1 MVADGAERE
10 PRFTW
15 DDIDGWVAQGLMAP
29 EQARAIRRFV
39 ENGELAPA
47 LPHRGA
53 RSPGSGR
60 EQEESHGFNLITIAY
75 YFGGLLILL
84 AYTFFVGLAW
94 EDLGAGSQA
103 AIALGTIGGLWAI
116 GGGLRRAGYDI
127 GGGLLVFAGTG
138 IVPLGVYTLLK
149 LFGLWPDDS
158 NTDAYREFYQEIAPA
173 WVTLELISILV
184 TLAVLWRV
192 RFPLLT
198 LPLAFWTW
206 FLSMDLSR
214 WIARS
219 EDRDWGNREQAVGL
233 AVGLLTLAL
242 GGFLQRRYGL
252 SWSRWFYLFGHLA
265 VIVDASALALDE
277 DAGGLRLLYPL
288 LFLAFVVLSVRLQE
302 RTFLVFGALGCY
314 AYASYLAFEV
324 FDGALG
330 FVFALAAIGLTVVL
344 SAVAYQRFVRQAL
357 EEWLGRRRPPAA
369 SLGSRP

>member
-1 MVADGAERE
+1 MGNGTQRERH
-10 PRFTW
+10 FTW
-15 DDIDGWVAQGLMAP
+15 DDVEGWVAHGLLQA

-39 ENGELAPA
+39 EGGGAA
-47 LPHRGA
+47 LPSQGA
-53 RSPGSGR
+53 RSVGPGR
-60 EQEESHGFNLITIAY
+60 EQEERHGFNLITIAY
-75 YFGGLLILL
+75 YFGGMLILL

-138 IVPLGVYTLLK
+138 IVPLGGYTLLK

-158 NTDAYREFYQEIAPA
+158 ATDSYREFYREIAPA

-198 LPLAFWTW
+198 LPIAFWTW

-214 WIARS
+214 WITRS
-219 EDRDWGNREQAVGL
+219 EERDWGNREQAVGL
-233 AVGLLTLAL
+233 VVGLLTLAL
-242 GGFLQRRYGL
+242 GGVLQRRYGA

-265 VIVDASALALDE
+265 VFFNASALALD
-277 DAGGLRLLYPL
+277 DDVGGLRLLYPL

-344 SAVAYQRFVRQAL
+344 SAVAYQRFARQAL
-357 EEWLGRRRPPAA
+357 EEWLGRRRPPAS

>member
-1 MVADGAERE
+1 MTRNRAQRDRG
-10 PRFTW
+10 FTW
-15 DDIDGWVAQGLMAP
+15 DDVEGWVAHGLLQP
-29 EQARAIRRFV
+29 QQARAIRQFV
-39 ENGELAPA
+39 ESGEPA
-47 LPHRGA
+47 VSVQGA
-53 RSPGSGR
+53 RSSGPGR
-60 EQEESHGFNLITIAY
+60 EREESHGFNLITIAY

-94 EDLGAGSQA
+94 EGLGAGSQA

-116 GGGLRRAGYDI
+116 GGGLRRAGYDT

-149 LFGLWPDDS
+149 LFDLWPDDA
-158 NTDAYREFYQEIAPA
+158 NINAYREFYREIAPA

-198 LPLAFWTW
+198 LPIAFWTW
-206 FLSMDLSR
+206 YLSMDISR
-214 WIARS
+214 WIACS

-242 GGFLQRRYGL
+242 GGVVQRRYGA

-265 VIVDASALALDE
+265 VFFNASALALDE
-277 DAGGLRLLYPL
+277 DVGGLRLLYPL

-357 EEWLGRRRPPAA
+357 EEWLGRRRPPAS